1 MRLLQQQG
9 IDIDKVCDEIQQE
22 GVDAFS
28 ASFKKRMDAVAD
40 KARSSRS

>member
-22 GVDAFS
+22 GVDAVS
-28 ASFKKRMDAVAD
+28 VSFKKLMDAVAD
-40 KARSSRS
+40 KARSSIS